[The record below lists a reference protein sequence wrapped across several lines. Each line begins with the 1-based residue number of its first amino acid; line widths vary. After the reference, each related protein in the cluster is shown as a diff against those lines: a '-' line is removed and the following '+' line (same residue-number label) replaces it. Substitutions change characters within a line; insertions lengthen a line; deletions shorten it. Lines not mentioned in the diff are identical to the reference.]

1 MSLQHM
7 KKMGG
12 RKRKRQDDD
21 DEDGEEK
28 GQSPSFKK
36 KSIPSIEVRFRHP
49 TRIIVAGPSGCG
61 KTVLMSTM
69 LKSENHDVFFDCPL
83 EQIVWCYTA
92 WQDAYDP
99 LKAQGVI
106 FHKGIP
112 PKGFDSLF
120 TKKAPPHKT
129 NILVLDDLMR
139 EAACDKSILDIF
151 STHAHHSNITT
162 FYLTQNVYHQGSH
175 SVDIT
180 RNTTYIIM
188 FLTLQNMLPLRHVLG
203 GFLTKDK
210 VNKVMDQIY
219 RKTQGTPFNH
229 VLIDMH
235 PLTTNLNHTIRL
247 NTMNNVIETIQIL

>member
-1 MSLQHM
+1 
-7 KKMGG
+7 MG
-12 RKRKRQDDD
+12 KRKRRSDDNGD
-21 DEDGEEK
+21 RQQQQQQRPRHENVT
-28 GQSPSFKK
+28 PV
-36 KSIPSIEVRFRHP
+36 EVRFRHP

-69 LKSENHDVFFDCPL
+69 LKKENHGVFFDCPL

-92 WQDAYDP
+92 WQTAYDP
-99 LKAQGVI
+99 LKAEGVI
-106 FHKGIP
+106 FHQGIP
-112 PKGFDSLF
+112 EKGFDSLF
-120 TKKAPPHKT
+120 TKKAPPEKT

-139 EAACDKSILDIF
+139 EAAGNKSILDIF

>member
-1 MSLQHM
+1 M
-7 KKMGG
+7 
-12 RKRKRQDDD
+12 RKRKRQQQ
-21 DEDGEEK
+21 EQQQK
-28 GQSPSFKK
+28 SPPCKRQK
-36 KSIPSIEVRFRHP
+36 NIPSIEVRFRHP

-69 LKSENHDVFFDCPL
+69 LKKDNHGVFFDCPI

-92 WQDAYDP
+92 WQDAYNP
-99 LKAQGVI
+99 LKAEGVI
-106 FHKGIP
+106 FHPGIP
-112 PKGFDSLF
+112 EKGFSSLF
-120 TKKAPPHKT
+120 TKKAPPDRT

-139 EAACDKSILDIF
+139 EAAGNKTILDIF

-188 FLTLQNMLPLRHVLG
+188 FLTLQNMLPLRHVLS

-210 VNKVMDQIY
+210 VNKVMEQIY

-235 PLTTNLNHTIRL
+235 PLTTDLNHAIRL
-247 NTMNNVIETIQIL
+247 NTMNHVIETIQIL